1 MRAMRTALR
10 GGLAGRRL
18 QALIIG
24 VVVLVSA
31 AASTLAAGLLVD
43 SDAPFDHA
51 FAAQHGAD
59 AMLTVNAQKA
69 PTAELAAAARLA
81 GVTAAAGPFAEAI
94 VSATAEVP
102 NVPGPDRFPALT
114 LAGRSS
120 PGGPVDDIVLSSG
133 HWPTATGQIVIS
145 GNPSDTDGI
154 SLSPGQVITLTSV
167 PGSPTLT
174 VVGVG
179 TSVTGTADGW
189 VVPAE
194 ITALG
199 SPPPGSPLT
208 EQMLYRFASAGS
220 GAAVNAGVAAVR
232 RALPA
237 GTVLGAE
244 SWLTVRVR
252 EAQDIAPWVP
262 FFAAFGLIGL
272 VMSVLIVVN
281 VVSGAVVAGTRR
293 IGVLKS
299 VGFTPAQV
307 VWVYVLQV
315 AVPAVT
321 GVVLGAV
328 IGNLLAAPLLAR
340 AAQVFAVAP
349 QSIPLW
355 VDLAVPVAMLALAG
369 IAALVPASRAGRLSA
384 VQAITTGRAPRPSHG
399 YAAHRLL
406 GRARVLPRP
415 VTIGLAGPFAR
426 PGRTLVTL
434 AAILSGVAAVT
445 FGIGLGASL
454 HRAATDAALPNA
466 EQVQVG
472 LPGQQGPPGEAP
484 PEAPSEVAAQ
494 EADMIAALRAQ
505 PGTLRYVT
513 KADDQLGV
521 VGIAGTASVTAFGG
535 DASWI
540 GYALISGHW
549 YGPGGAV
556 VNTAF
561 LNATGKQVGD
571 TLRLTGDGRSATLT
585 ITGEVFL
592 PGGTAMVLT
601 NLSSVAALDPPT
613 LIPRWYFVGLRPGVN
628 AQGYVNALYARLGP
642 NESQVTTGGGPLLPV
657 IRGLIVIS
665 HAAAGGRRGPWRAEH
680 RRADDQGARARPRRV
695 QGGRHDAAADDR
707 DGGDHGRRDRP
718 DRRAARGPGRDRPAA
733 HHLADDGQRRPD
745 GLPSGDLQ
753 RLRPGGAGA
762 AGAGRPGHRG
772 CQRARPGQLGGADA
786 HGARAAR
793 GVTGAPACSPDRPRR
808 WPGRQPRH
816 LDPRPGRRRSS
827 LIP

>member
-1 MRAMRTALR
+1 MRTALR

-24 VVVLVSA
+24 VVVLVST

-43 SDAPFDHA
+43 SNAPFDHA
-51 FAAQHGAD
+51 FAAQHGAE
-59 AMLTVNAQKA
+59 AMLTVNAHQA
-69 PTAELAAAARLA
+69 STAELAGTGRLA
-81 GVTAAAGPFAEAI
+81 DVTAAAGPFAEAT

-145 GNPSDTDGI
+145 SNTSDTAGI
-154 SLSPGQVITLTSV
+154 SMSPGQVITLTSV
-167 PGSPTLT
+167 PGSPNLT

-199 SPPPGSPLT
+199 SPPGSPLT
-208 EQMLYRFASAGS
+208 EQMLYRFAGGVS
-220 GAAVNAGVAAVR
+220 GAAVNVGVAAVR
-232 RALPA
+232 RALPT

-244 SWLTVRVR
+244 SWLAIRVR

-272 VMSVLIVVN
+272 VLSVLIVVN

-307 VWVYVLQV
+307 VSVYMLQV

-328 IGNLLAAPLLAR
+328 IGNLMATPLLAR
-340 AAQVFAVAP
+340 TAQVFAVAP
-349 QSIPLW
+349 QSIPPW
-355 VDLAVPVAMLALAG
+355 VDLAVPLAMLALAG
-369 IAALVPASRAGRLSA
+369 IAALVPATRAGRLSA

-415 VTIGLAGPFAR
+415 VTIGLASPFAR

-434 AAILSGVAAVT
+434 TAILSGVAAVT

-454 HRAATDAALPNA
+454 HRAATDAALPNS
-466 EQVQVG
+466 EQLQLG
-472 LPGQQGPPGEAP
+472 LPGQQGPPGLAP

-494 EADMIAALRAQ
+494 EADMTSALRAQ
-505 PGTLRYVT
+505 PGTLHYVPM
-513 KADDQLGV
+513 ADDQLGV
-521 VGIAGTASVTAFGG
+521 VGMAGTASVTAFGG

-549 YGPGGAV
+549 YGAGGAV

-571 TLRLTGDGRSATLT
+571 TFTLTGDGRSAMLR
-585 ITGEVFL
+585 ITGEVYR
-592 PGGTAMVLT
+592 PGSTAVVLT
-601 NLSSVAALDPPT
+601 NLSSVAALDPT
-613 LIPRWYFVGLRPGVN
+613 LIPRWYFVGLLPGVN
-628 AQGYVNALYARLGP
+628 AQGYVNALYAKLGP
-642 NESQVTTGGGPLLPV
+642 NESQVITGGGPLVPV
-657 IRGLIVIS
+657 IRGLTVILMLLLVTVAGLGVLNTVALMTRERVHDLGVFKAVGMTPRQTITTVVATVS
-665 HAAAGGRRGPWRAEH
+665 ATGLIAGLIAVPAGIALQRTILPMMGNADQTGFPAAIYNVYNPAELVLLALTGLLIAVVSALAPAGWA
-680 RRADDQGARARPRRV
+680 ARART
-695 QGGRHDAAADDR
+695 ALAL
-707 DGGDHGRRDRP
+707 
-718 DRRAARGPGRDRPAA
+718 RAE
-733 HHLADDGQRRPD
+733 
-745 GLPSGDLQ
+745 
-753 RLRPGGAGA
+753 
-762 AGAGRPGHRG
+762 
-772 CQRARPGQLGGADA
+772 
-786 HGARAAR
+786 
-793 GVTGAPACSPDRPRR
+793 
-808 WPGRQPRH
+808 
-816 LDPRPGRRRSS
+816 
-827 LIP
+827 